1 VISIIL
7 KRALDSVPTIII
19 GITLTFLIVHL
30 APGDPGIRFLDPS
43 QPAEIQQVIQKRFGL
58 NEPLH
63 VQYWNWVKR
72 VLFHF
77 DFGNSFYNGKP
88 SSEVLRSALL
98 PTILLAGCA
107 LVFALITGIL
117 LGILAATRSN
127 TFTDRTITMIMML
140 FFSTPAFWLG
150 IMFLGVFSIQLG
162 WLPSS
167 HLTSLYH
174 DQLNTIGRFTDYI
187 KHLFLPVLTLGLPL
201 AATFFRYIR
210 SGVIEALRSDYILG
224 ARARGIGYKK
234 ILFRY
239 CLKNSLL
246 PIISLLGV
254 IIPAL
259 LSGAVIVEVI
269 FSLPGMGRT
278 MVTAVFGRDYPIILA
293 ASTLAFFAV
302 VAGNMIAD
310 TTYSIID
317 PRIRYQK
324 RKNS

>member
-1 VISIIL
+1 
-7 KRALDSVPTIII
+7 
-19 GITLTFLIVHL
+19 
-30 APGDPGIRFLDPS
+30 
-43 QPAEIQQVIQKRFGL
+43 
-58 NEPLH
+58 
-63 VQYWNWVKR
+63 
-72 VLFHF
+72 
-77 DFGNSFYNGKP
+77 
-88 SSEVLRSALL
+88 
-98 PTILLAGCA
+98 
-107 LVFALITGIL
+107 
-117 LGILAATRSN
+117 
-127 TFTDRTITMIMML
+127 
-140 FFSTPAFWLG
+140 
-150 IMFLGVFSIQLG
+150 
-162 WLPSS
+162 
-167 HLTSLYH
+167 
-174 DQLNTIGRFTDYI
+174 
-187 KHLFLPVLTLGLPL
+187 
-201 AATFFRYIR
+201 
-210 SGVIEALRSDYILG
+210 
-224 ARARGIGYKK
+224 RGIGYKK

-278 MVTAVFGRDYPIILA
+278 MVGAVFGRDYPIILA